1 MRLSLLMVS
10 TGLDISNTQSD
21 KFKFSSFPRFNR
33 TPSKNVHKLNKL
45 FYKTK
50 FYVHWSVARD
60 PDLLHNLEL
69 NKQLR
74 ITMFFEIIVVLCKET
89 LNVVFF
95 SDLLF
100 QEWCVQGCIIRL
112 VTLDA
117 LQCTENVVAQINR
130 IRICR
135 HARLFNQ

>member
-1 MRLSLLMVS
+1 MYIKKTYLGKDENMRLSLLMVS

-89 LNVVFF
+89 LNVVFSATF
-95 SDLLF
+95 YF
-100 QEWCVQGCIIRL
+100 RNGVFK
-112 VTLDA
+112 
-117 LQCTENVVAQINR
+117 VV
-130 IRICR
+130 
-135 HARLFNQ
+135 